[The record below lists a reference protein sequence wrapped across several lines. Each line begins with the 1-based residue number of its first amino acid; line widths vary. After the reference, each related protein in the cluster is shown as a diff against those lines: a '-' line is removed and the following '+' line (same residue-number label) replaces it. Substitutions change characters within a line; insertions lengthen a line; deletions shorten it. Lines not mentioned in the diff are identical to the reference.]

1 MTLRSWFAS
10 SAPRST
16 LLVRLLVGA
25 VFLSEGAQ
33 KFLYP
38 ATLGVGR
45 FVKIGIP
52 APSVLAPFVGGVEI
66 ACGTLLL
73 LGLATRFAALPL
85 VAVIATAIATTK
97 IPLLGSQGFWT
108 MVHEARTD
116 WSMLLG
122 LLFLAIAGA
131 GPWSLDA
138 RWLISRSPS
147 TEFTP

>member
-1 MTLRSWFAS
+1 MTFRSLFLS

-25 VFLSEGAQ
+25 VFLSEGIQ

-45 FVKIGIP
+45 FTQIGIP
-52 APSVLAPFVGGVEI
+52 GPSLMAPFVGSVEI
-66 ACGTLLL
+66 VFGTLLV
-73 LGLATRFAALPL
+73 LGLATRVATLPL
-85 VAVIATAIATTK
+85 LAVIATAIATTK
-97 IPLLGSQGFWT
+97 FPLLSAHGFWA
-108 MVHEARTD
+108 MAHEARTD

-138 RWLISRSPS
+138 RWLISRSRS
-147 TEFTP
+147 TESVS